1 MLPVTRSLPL
11 AFLCLSLA
19 CVHAPPAARASAE
32 IAVGGEIVPA
42 PSRNEAPAD
51 ALSDAEYLW
60 SRRLMVPVAGI
71 APEEVRD
78 TYHAKRGAR
87 LHRALD
93 ILAPRRTP
101 VLATD
106 DGRIFKLRRN
116 ALGGIT
122 LYLVDTEERF
132 IYYYAHLQSYRAGL
146 AAGDRVEKGEVIAY
160 VGTSG
165 NAPRNTPH
173 LHFQMS
179 RLDNLERWGRATPM
193 NPHPFFALE
202 GEPLTRR

>member
-1 MLPVTRSLPL
+1 MAPPIRSLAAVLL
-11 AFLCLSLA
+11 ALSVA
-19 CVHAPPAARASAE
+19 CVHAPAAARSSAEAVSGGDVAPAAGVVTAA
-32 IAVGGEIVPA
+32 
-42 PSRNEAPAD
+42 AD

-60 SRRLMVPVAGI
+60 SRRLMVPVDGVS
-71 APEEVRD
+71 PEEVRD

-93 ILAPRRTP
+93 ILAARSTP

-132 IYYYAHLQSYRAGL
+132 LYYYAHLQSYREGIRE
-146 AAGDRVEKGEVIAY
+146 GMRVAKGEVIGY

-179 RLDNLERWGRATPM
+179 RLDKLERWGRATPM
-193 NPHPFFALE
+193 NPHPFFAL
-202 GEPLTRR
+202 GGAKK

>member
-1 MLPVTRSLPL
+1 MPSPPRSLSVVFL
-11 AFLCLSLA
+11 ALSIA
-19 CVHAPPAARASAE
+19 CVHAPPAARSAAE
-32 IAVGGEIVPA
+32 VMSGGEVAPA
-42 PSRNEAPAD
+42 PGVATAAAD

-60 SRRLMVPVAGI
+60 SRRLMVPVDGVS
-71 APEEVRD
+71 PEEVRD

-93 ILAPRRTP
+93 ILAARRTP

-116 ALGGIT
+116 SLGGIT

-132 IYYYAHLQSYRAGL
+132 LYYYAHLQSYREGIRE
-146 AAGDRVEKGEVIAY
+146 GMRVEKGDVIGY

-179 RLDNLERWGRATPM
+179 RLDKLERWGGATPM

-202 GEPLTRR
+202 GAKK